1 VFDLPPAIIG
11 TAVASTAVADTAVV
25 HATAVQASDAATG
38 LPTPLRLVLLALL
51 ILGAAIWIGGMAAV
65 TVLSLVSR
73 GTLEP
78 TARTALFRDFGRRY
92 LGVAGP
98 ALVVTVICGAVL
110 LIARGWDGLATAIV
124 VVVAALIVALA
135 FGVRQ
140 ARAMRR
146 LRQAAQAAAGN
157 GSVDDD
163 GSMDGDGDSARRAVT
178 AGARRAALLRAT
190 IGLLSAAVFVLAICT
205 AA

>member
-1 VFDLPPAIIG
+1 MFGPFS
-11 TAVASTAVADTAVV
+11 AVVDTALA
-25 HATAVQASDAATG
+25 HAAAARETSADSG

-65 TVLSLVSR
+65 TVLSMVSR

-78 TARTALFRDFGRRY
+78 AARTALFRDFGRRY
-92 LGVAGP
+92 LTVAGT
-98 ALVVTVICGAVL
+98 ALAVTVICGAVL
-110 LIARGWDGLATAIV
+110 LIARGWDALATAIV
-124 VVVAALIVALA
+124 VVVAALVVALA

-146 LRQAAQAAAGN
+146 LRQAEQARTGNDAA
-157 GSVDDD
+157 
-163 GSMDGDGDSARRAVT
+163 DGDGNPARHAVT
-178 AGARRAALLRAT
+178 AGARRAAALRAT

>member
-1 VFDLPPAIIG
+1 VFDLPPL
-11 TAVASTAVADTAVV
+11 VAAA
-25 HATAVQASDAATG
+25 DAATG
-38 LPTPLRLVLLALL
+38 DSALPTPLRLVLLALL

-78 TARTALFRDFGRRY
+78 NARVQLFRNFGRRY
-92 LGVAGP
+92 LAVAGS

-110 LIARGWDGLATAIV
+110 LVARGWDGLATAIV
-124 VVVAALIVALA
+124 VVVAALVVALV

-146 LRQAAQAAAGN
+146 LREAARAETQA
-157 GSVDDD
+157 
-163 GSMDGDGDSARRAVT
+163 GDGDSAHHAVR
-178 AGARRAALLRAT
+178 AGARRAALLRAM
-190 IGLLSAAVFVLAICT
+190 IGLLTAAVFVLAICT